1 MIPLSQRQ
9 QLSTWI
15 DEAVTQGARRHRACQ
30 VVGISLRTLQRWQQG
45 ETLMCDGR
53 TTRLRVPANKL
64 SPEERARVLQVA
76 NGAEFAHLPPSQFVP
91 ILADRGEYIASEAT
105 FYRVLRE
112 ENQLAHRLASRP
124 TNKRTKLTPVRAT
137 APNQCYSWDITY
149 LATPIKGIFYYLYL
163 FMDIYSR
170 KIVGWQVY
178 QEESAELAS
187 DVIRDICVR
196 ENIAR
201 DQVILHSDNGGPMKG
216 ATMLATLEKLG
227 VTPSRSRPS
236 VSNDNPY
243 SESLFRTLK
252 YRPEYP
258 GEPFQSVLDAR
269 GWVSEFVRWY
279 NEDHRHSAIRFVT
292 PAQRHAGLDNAI
304 LEQRE
309 VVYETAKAKHPHRW
323 SGNTRNWDHIE
334 VVYLNPE
341 KPTITGVDEK
351 EGAIGP

>member
-1 MIPLSQRQ
+1 MIPLPQRQ

-15 DEAVTQGARRHRACQ
+15 DEVVTQGARRHRACQ

-45 ETLMCDGR
+45 DAVACDGR
-53 TTRLRVPANKL
+53 TTRLMVPL
-64 SPEERARVLQVA
+64 EERAQVLAVA
-76 NGAEFAHLPPSQFVP
+76 NRAEFAHLPPSQFVP

-105 FYRVLRE
+105 FYRMLRE
-112 ENQLAHRLASRP
+112 ANQLTHRLASRP
-124 TNKRTKLTPVRAT
+124 TNKRTKLTAVKAT

-149 LATPIKGIFYYLYL
+149 LATSIKGIFYYLYL

-187 DVIRDICVR
+187 DVIRDICRR
-196 ENIAR
+196 EKIAR

-258 GEPFQSVLDAR
+258 GEPFQSVQEAR

-304 LEQRE
+304 LAQRE
-309 VVYETAKAKHPHRW
+309 IVYETAKAKHPHRW

-341 KPTITGVDEK
+341 KPENNKVNEK
-351 EGAIGP
+351 EVVTGA

>member
-1 MIPLSQRQ
+1 MIPLPQRQ

-15 DEAVTQGARRHRACQ
+15 DEAVTQGARRYQACQ
-30 VVGISLRTLQRWQQG
+30 VVGTLQRWQQG
-45 ETLMCDGR
+45 EALVCDGR
-53 TTRLRVPANKL
+53 TTRLLVPANKL

-76 NGAEFAHLPPSQFVP
+76 NCAEFSHLPPSQFVP
-91 ILADRGEYIASEAT
+91 ILADRGEYMASEAT

-124 TNKRTKLTPVRAT
+124 TNKRTQLTPVRAT
-137 APNQCYSWDITY
+137 APNQCYRWDITY

-196 ENIAR
+196 EHITR

-243 SESLFRTLK
+243 SESLFRPLK

-258 GEPFQSVLDAR
+258 GEPFKSVHEGR
-269 GWVSEFVRWY
+269 GWVGEFVRWD

-292 PAQRHAGLDNAI
+292 PCERHAGLDTAI

-334 VVYLNPE
+334 SP
-341 KPTITGVDEK
+341 KPVWMVRVGK
-351 EGAIGP
+351 